1 MYNVQKKSVPS
12 TEAGEKKVESG
23 RGSME
28 YDNEN

>member
-1 MYNVQKKSVPS
+1 MYNVEKKAFRAQKPGK
-12 TEAGEKKVESG
+12 KKVESG